1 MGYLHYQLVRS
12 FNFIRQHY
20 LAVRRL
26 SYQVKKDGEKSSQF
40 TEPLQVI
47 KKFFD
52 GSNLTIE
59 DVRKPLDAS
68 LGFKVFNDYIAC
80 I

>member
-1 MGYLHYQLVRS
+1 M
-12 FNFIRQHY
+12 
-20 LAVRRL
+20 

-68 LGFKVFNDYIAC
+68 LGLKVFTDYIAC